1 MSQQQTISIMLVDD
15 HAVVRSGLR
24 RMLELR
30 PDMVV
35 IAEAGSGEQAYQMY
49 YELHPDVVIMDLSMP
64 GMGGLEALR
73 RIMTRDPK
81 ARMLVFSMHDN
92 VSFIGQALK
101 SGAKGYVTKTG
112 ISDELIK
119 AVLEIAHG
127 NTYLSSDI
135 AQKMVMQTLTG
146 DASPLRDLSVREF
159 EVFRLLAE
167 GRTVEDIGEL
177 LKISQKTVSN
187 YQTIIRQK
195 LGVATAID
203 LMRLAMRHGVIS
215 E

>member
-30 PDMVV
+30 SDMAVV
-35 IAEAGSGEQAYQMY
+35 AEASSGEQAYQLYM
-49 YELHPDVVIMDLSMP
+49 ESTPDIVIMDLSMP

-73 RIMTRDPK
+73 RIIARDPK
-81 ARMLVFSMHDN
+81 AKMLVFSMHDN
-92 VSFIGQALK
+92 PSFISQALK

-112 ISDELIK
+112 ITDELIK
-119 AVLEIAHG
+119 AVLEIVRG
-127 NTYLSSDI
+127 NTFLSSDI

-146 DASPLRDLSVREF
+146 DMTPLRELSVREF

-167 GRTVEDIGEL
+167 GKTVEDIGEL
-177 LKISQKTVSN
+177 LKISQKTASN

-195 LGVATAID
+195 LGVNTAID

-215 E
+215 Q